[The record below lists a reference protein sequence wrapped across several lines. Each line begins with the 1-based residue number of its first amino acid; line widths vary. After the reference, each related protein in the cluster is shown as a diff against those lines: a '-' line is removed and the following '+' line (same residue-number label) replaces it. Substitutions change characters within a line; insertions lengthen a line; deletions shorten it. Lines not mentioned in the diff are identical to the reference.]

1 MGSSDLRYCIN
12 GPSAGFSIYL
22 LPLCLLDIVL
32 FIKVKQIN
40 SFLLGQ
46 YIPNVDM
53 SDILII
59 SAPSGQTAISVNMSH
74 N

>member
-12 GPSAGFSIYL
+12 GSSAGFSIYL

-59 SAPSGQTAISVNMSH
+59 SAPSGQTAISVKMSH
-74 N
+74 D